1 MIIKARTLFDGKRFH
16 KDKYIHIRGDTI
28 VNVEDKKGKGE
39 VINAEF
45 VTPAFIDA
53 HSHIGMERAGEPSE
67 EGESN
72 EQMDS
77 IVTLTNALDSIYMDD
92 KSFKLSIENGILYS
106 CVLPGSGNIIGGKAV
121 IIRNFAKNIKQA
133 YIKDAGIK
141 MAIGYNPRS
150 TTEWK
155 GTRPSTRMGVFALL
169 RKAFREVTLE
179 LNKKKPE
186 LNPEQEVIRDI
197 IKGKEK
203 LRVHV
208 HKEDD
213 IYAFLRFANNYN
225 LKFTFEHTMDVSNAD
240 VYRELANKHIPVIYG
255 PLDSFPYK
263 VELKHEYWRHVKLL
277 KESGVEFG
285 LMSDHPVIMQYT
297 LPLTLRHFLRTEYTK
312 EEALSILTSKN
323 AKILGLKDLGEIKKG
338 KKASLLIWSGNM
350 FDLSN
355 RVVMVIAEGNIVYE
369 E

>member
-1 MIIKARTLFDGKRFH
+1 MIIKAKMMHDGKRFQKNVYVEIKGH
-16 KDKYIHIRGDTI
+16 KI
-28 VNVEDKKGKGE
+28 VNVSKSKIKGE
-39 VINAEF
+39 TIEAEF
-45 VTPAFIDA
+45 LTPAFIDA

-67 EGESN
+67 ESESN

-92 KSFKLSIENGILYS
+92 KSFEFSIESGILYS

-121 IIRNFAKNIKQA
+121 IIKNFAKNIKEA
-133 YIKDAGIK
+133 YVKDAGIK

-169 RKAFREVTLE
+169 RKAFREVVIE
-179 LNKKKPE
+179 LKKKKPE

-213 IYAFLRFANNYN
+213 VYAFLKFAKNYN
-225 LKFTFEHTMDVSNAD
+225 LKFTFEHTMDVYRVE
-240 VYRELANKHIPVIYG
+240 VYRELAKKGISVVYG

-263 VELKHEYWRHVKLL
+263 VELKHENWRHVKLL
-277 KESGVEFG
+277 KESGIEFG

-297 LPLTLRHFLRTEYTK
+297 LPLTLRHFLRTNYSK
-312 EEALSILTSKN
+312 EEALSILTYKN
-323 AKILGLKDLGEIKKG
+323 AKILGLNDLGEIKKG
-338 KKASLLIWSGNM
+338 RKASLLIWSGDP
-350 FDLSN
+350 FDLSS
-355 RVVMVIAEGNIVYE
+355 RVKTVIAEGNIVYE